1 MYSFAHV
8 LKHLRKYFRLKAF
21 TG

>member
-8 LKHLRKYFRLKAF
+8 LKHLRKYFRLKIF